1 VIRVV
6 HSDSKRK
13 LAERELAAV
22 VRKALGADLV
32 EHVELTDGMFNA
44 AYRLTTDDG
53 RVVVLKV
60 APRPDT
66 PLMTYERDIMRTE
79 ALAFRLMGEH
89 GVPVPDVLHAE
100 DGLLVMSALDG
111 GSWTSQRER
120 LTPEAHA
127 LLRRELGG
135 IVARLHRIEG
145 TSFGYP
151 QGPGGDTWRG
161 AFLAMVTAVL
171 ADAAR
176 FGVALPDG
184 VAEWF
189 QARSAVLDE
198 VTTPVLVHF
207 DLWSG
212 NIFIDPAEPRVVGII
227 DPERAFWGDPLA
239 DFVSLALFG
248 DIEDE
253 PDFLAGYGGAALTSA
268 MRDRVRL
275 YRVYLYLIMIV
286 ECVPRGFV
294 GADHEKAVR
303 FYREKLAD
311 DLEVRE

>member
-1 VIRVV
+1 M
-6 HSDSKRK
+6 HSDTKRK
-13 LAERELAAV
+13 LTGSELSSITRRAT
-22 VRKALGADLV
+22 GAGLA

-60 APRPDT
+60 APPPGT

-79 ALAFRLMGEH
+79 VMAFRLMAAH
-89 GVPVPDVLHAE
+89 GVPVPEVLHAE
-100 DGLLVMSALDG
+100 DGLLVMSCLDG
-111 GSWTSQRER
+111 GSWASLDQELAPGAR
-120 LTPEAHA
+120 AS
-127 LLRRELGG
+127 LRRELGG

-145 TSFGYP
+145 DSFGYP
-151 QGPGGDTWRG
+151 EGPGGDTWRG
-161 AFLAMVTAVL
+161 AFLAMVASVL
-171 ADAAR
+171 ADADV
-176 FGVALPDG
+176 FGVGLPEGLSD
-184 VAEWF
+184 WF

-207 DLWSG
+207 DLWPG
-212 NIFIDPAEPRVVGII
+212 NIFVDPAAPAVVGII

-253 PDFLAGYGGAALTSA
+253 PDFLLGYGAVDLTESA
-268 MRDRVRL
+268 RQRVRL

-286 ECVPRGFV
+286 ECAPRGFV
-294 GADHEKAVR
+294 GEDHEKAVR
-303 FYREKLAD
+303 FYRERLAA
-311 DLEVRE
+311 DLT